1 MTATKGISRE
11 ERARQAQALVGKL
24 IRASKRGHIFIGIVT
39 EVEERRRTSSS
50 LRHEVFV
57 SVTGRRYH
65 DNIESISIE
74 QRTITLADG
83 TVFEYKEG

>member
-1 MTATKGISRE
+1 MTATKGIARE
-11 ERARQAQALVGKL
+11 ERVRQAQALVGKL
-24 IRASKRGHIFIGIVT
+24 IRASKHGHIFIGIVT
-39 EVEERRRTSSS
+39 EVEERRRTSS
-50 LRHEVFV
+50 LRHEVFL
-57 SVTGRRYH
+57 SVTGRGYH